1 MKSHPF
7 LLIIMSALMGCT
19 MFKPACPSIP
29 TYPNAVAIDYTEQQ
43 EIIRTTTYTAPIGAS
58 AQDILS
64 YYRKN
69 LEAGGWSMD
78 GQKAQ
83 RIDFEYSTSSNQPPF
98 DLSVIVDEENNK
110 PTRFRVAIR
119 INGPFAWRNWCSTLK
134 P

>member
-1 MKSHPF
+1 MKLHPL

-19 MFKPACPSIP
+19 MFKPACPSIT
-29 TYPNAVAIDYTEQQ
+29 TYPGAVVISYTDQE
-43 EIIRTTTYTAPIGAS
+43 EIIRTTTYIAPVGAS
-58 AQDILS
+58 TQDILG

-78 GQKAQ
+78 SQQAQ
-83 RIDFEYSTSSNQPPF
+83 RIDFEYSTSNNQPPF
-98 DLSVIVDEENNK
+98 DLSVIIDKEDNE